1 MRTRREDRSVLIL
14 VGLCVGRRWRQGG
27 GELTVGTAGCVCLGS
42 EALLGDTGRTAGRV
56 EVPVSGL
63 RPERP
68 KDCEQGRRANRGGS

>member
-1 MRTRREDRSVLIL
+1 MRLLNCRRIEWTDIDVW
-14 VGLCVGRRWRQGG
+14 LCVGVGVGG
-27 GELTVGTAGCVCLGS
+27 GEVTVERAGCVCLGS

-56 EVPVSGL
+56 EVPVGGL